1 MGLRKIIKKVL
12 YNLKYIK
19 IKNYTVS
26 GKTFLITG
34 ASSGIGLSLTKSLL
48 DKNKVIGIYNSNKS
62 NIDKIQS
69 NNFTSVKCDLSNY
82 SDFENLNKIIS
93 QEKID
98 VIINCAGI
106 FGSNNQSIKD
116 IDFDNLLNVFK
127 INSISIIKILQ
138 LMEKNN
144 SAQHLSKIIN
154 LSSDGGS
161 IELNNQGNA
170 YIYRLTKSAL
180 NSISKNL
187 SVDLY
192 KRYKTEVVT
201 IDPGNV
207 KTNMNPKGYLN
218 AEKCSEYILNLV
230 FDKKNDIHGKFLN
243 LQKKEIPW

>member
-1 MGLRKIIKKVL
+1 MGLRKIIKKAL
-12 YNLKYIK
+12 YNLKYREN
-19 IKNYTVS
+19 KNYSVS

-48 DKNKVIGIYNSNKS
+48 SKNKIVGLYNLNKL
-62 NIDKIQS
+62 NLDKIQS
-69 NNFTSVKCDLSNY
+69 NNLITVKCDLSDY

-93 QEKID
+93 REKID
-98 VIINCAGI
+98 VIINCAGT
-106 FGSNNQSIKD
+106 FGSNNQSIEN
-116 IDFDNLLNVFK
+116 IDFNNLMNAFK

-138 LMEKNN
+138 LMEKND
-144 SAQHLSKIIN
+144 SARHLSKIIN
-154 LSSDGGS
+154 ISSDGGS

-187 SVDLY
+187 SVDLH

-207 KTNMNPKGYLN
+207 KTGMNPKGYLN

>member
-1 MGLRKIIKKVL
+1 MGLRKIIKKAL
-12 YNLKYIK
+12 YNLKYREN
-19 IKNYTVS
+19 KNYSVS

-48 DKNKVIGIYNSNKS
+48 SKNKIVGLYNLNKL
-62 NIDKIQS
+62 NLDKIQS
-69 NNFTSVKCDLSNY
+69 NNLITVKCDLSDY

-98 VIINCAGI
+98 IIINCAGT
-106 FGSNNQSIKD
+106 FGSNYQSIEN
-116 IDFDNLLNVFK
+116 IDFNNLINAFK

-138 LMEKNN
+138 LMEKND
-144 SAQHLSKIIN
+144 SARHLSKIIN
-154 LSSDGGS
+154 ISSDGGS

-187 SVDLY
+187 SVDLH

-207 KTNMNPKGYLN
+207 KTGMNPKGYLN

>member
-1 MGLRKIIKKVL
+1 MGLRKIIKKAL
-12 YNLKYIK
+12 YNLNYKEN
-19 IKNYTVS
+19 KNYSVS

-48 DKNKVIGIYNSNKS
+48 GKNKIVGVYNLNKS
-62 NIDKIQS
+62 NLDQIHS
-69 NNFTSVKCDLSNY
+69 NNLIKVKCDLSDY
-82 SDFENLNKIIS
+82 SDFESLRKIIS

-98 VIINCAGI
+98 IIINCAGT
-106 FGSNNQSIKD
+106 FGSNNQSIEN
-116 IDFDNLLNVFK
+116 IDFNNLINVFK

-138 LMEKNN
+138 LMEKND
-144 SAQHLSKIIN
+144 SARHLSKIIN
-154 LSSDGGS
+154 ISSEGGS

-187 SVDLY
+187 SVDLH

-207 KTNMNPKGYLN
+207 KTGMNPKGYLV

-230 FDKKNDIHGKFLN
+230 FDKKNDINGKFLN
-243 LQKKEIPW
+243 LKKKEIPW